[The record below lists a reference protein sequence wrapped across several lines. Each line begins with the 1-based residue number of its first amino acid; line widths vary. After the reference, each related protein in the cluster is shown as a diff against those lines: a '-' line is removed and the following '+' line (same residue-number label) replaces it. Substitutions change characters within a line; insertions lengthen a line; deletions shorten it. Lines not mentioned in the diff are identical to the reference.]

1 MIRKMI
7 VSSLVIALFPL
18 AASAQW
24 FSSKGH
30 RGWEI
35 SVFGGTSAIKD
46 RVSTTPVTG
55 PSPAP
60 ARTVGLK
67 YASGGELGLRIAEN
81 RWKNWGAIMEYSFS
95 NQPLRFSNLTDS
107 LPSLAL
113 SHSIHHVS
121 YEIAYYPL
129 DRANRFRP
137 FVFAGPGVS
146 LYYIRKDSRDF
157 AATKSLRL
165 TSPWKLTGEWGGGVK
180 ILLMDKLA
188 ASVQFTDSFTGVPAY
203 GLPPNGSL
211 ISGAYKA
218 GFFPSGIMHN
228 RQFNVGLIYQWG
240 GR

>member
-7 VSSLVIALFPL
+7 ISSLVFALFPL

-24 FSSKGH
+24 LSTKGH
-30 RGWEI
+30 RDWEI
-35 SVFGGTSAIKD
+35 SAFGGASTIKD
-46 RVSTTPVTG
+46 RVAVTPVTG
-55 PSPAP
+55 TPSAP
-60 ARTVGLK
+60 SRAVGLK
-67 YASGGELGLRIAEN
+67 YASGGQIGIRIAEN
-81 RWKNWGAIMEYSFS
+81 RWKNWGAIMEYSLS
-95 NQPLRFSNLTDS
+95 NQPLRFSNLTDT

-113 SHSIHHVS
+113 RHSVHHVS
-121 YEIAYYPL
+121 YNIAYYPL
-129 DRANRFRP
+129 DRTNRFRP

-157 AATKSLRL
+157 AATKGLRL

-180 ILLMDKLA
+180 ILIIDKLA
-188 ASVQFTDSFTGVPAY
+188 ASVQFTDSITGVPSY

-211 ISGAYKA
+211 VSGSYTA
-218 GFFPSGIMHN
+218 GFFPSGIMDN